1 MACNRL
7 HTSPNQGN
15 DSEGNFNPI
24 LGINLEGS
32 RSQAILNAVQLK
44 NNLDINGAKESS
56 KAKSYTEGSSQ
67 DCDFKNL
74 NSHEMGQLY

>member
-56 KAKSYTEGSSQ
+56 KAK
-67 DCDFKNL
+67 K
-74 NSHEMGQLY
+74 LYGG